1 MDTNIIILVLAGLV
15 AFGLIYRSVSS
26 KPEKTTGGGT
36 SPTTPTQPDQS
47 ELMSLTKDQLVEMAS
62 DLGVSV
68 PKSANKARIVQTII
82 NMSNPN

>member
-1 MDTNIIILVLAGLV
+1 
-15 AFGLIYRSVSS
+15 
-26 KPEKTTGGGT
+26 
-36 SPTTPTQPDQS
+36 
-47 ELMSLTKDQLVEMAS
+47 MSLTKAQLVERAS